1 MAIGGLLF
9 DRNGLYKV
17 LDKRRYPS
25 VRENVL
31 CCQVVNRLLECQTN
45 EELVKGG
52 LVVIEYEI
60 WALALIVTIFCDF
73 DSVLNNTEKM
83 HGVAK
88 NGMHYLVAE
97 LQPFF

>member
-1 MAIGGLLF
+1 LI
-9 DRNGLYKV
+9 
-17 LDKRRYPS
+17 
-25 VRENVL
+25 
-31 CCQVVNRLLECQTN
+31 
-45 EELVKGG
+45 KGG
-52 LVVIEYEI
+52 LVIIEYEI
-60 WALALIVTIFCDF
+60 GALALIVTIFCDF